1 MSSVY
6 FLAPTDADALW
17 FVGHVDELLAAD
29 HVDAHDLITVPHL
42 TSLPDLAEGRPIT
55 IDLSVATQIWPPLP
69 ENPETDLA
77 WMAEPVIERLSDSL
91 RDRVAAIPP
100 DQATALAQSWSVELN
115 GAVDEGATD
124 QLAHD
129 LIRLAQ
135 RGRDGHLTLY
145 NWYEL

>member
-1 MSSVY
+1 MSSIY
-6 FLAPTDADALW
+6 YLAPTDADALR
-17 FVGHVDELLAAD
+17 FVGHLDELLAAD
-29 HVDAHDLITVPHL
+29 HVDAHDMITVPHF

-55 IDLSVATQIWPPLP
+55 IDLSVTNQIWPPMP

-77 WMAEPVIERLSDSL
+77 WLAEPLIERLADSL

-100 DQATALAQSWSVELN
+100 DQVAALADAWSVELN
-115 GAVDEGATD
+115 GAVDEGLSG

-129 LIRLAQ
+129 LIQLAQ
-135 RGRDGHLTLY
+135 RGRDNHLALY